1 MDSRV
6 KSTAQI
12 SETLTNKPPEQTFSD
27 GSNAQIDKVSV
38 DNIKP
43 LQPTFERVETVQ
55 ADSDSSAVE
64 KNRRGKL
71 LSSGEAA
78 AALGISRSEL
88 RRREALGMYVAAHI
102 ADNGWHF
109 YDPEYI
115 ATLPGYGHTPK
126 EFAGRQTATV
136 KAAINADAFPKRS
149 PLVGG
154 FYNPQ
159 EASRIFQALDEGMSS
174 RDIVRTLFIH
184 PDTMKTVYEAWKQ
197 LGTLEGGGIQISAKT
212 LAAINELPLPGN
224 YPVTNEA
231 ELLSNLREAATDTS
245 LCNKC
250 QKAHGRLCPG
260 CAEVLYRK
268 VEPPPVAKKMGRPR
282 KNP

>member
-12 SETLTNKPPEQTFSD
+12 SETLTNKPPERD
-27 GSNAQIDKVSV
+27 LNDASNALTQKDTAS
-38 DNIKP
+38 
-43 LQPTFERVETVQ
+43 TVEPVMNRFQTG
-55 ADSDSSAVE
+55 SMVE
-64 KNRRGKL
+64 LKQRKL

-88 RRREALGMYVAAHI
+88 RRREGLGMYVAAYI

-115 ATLPGYGHTPK
+115 ATLPGYGNTPK
-126 EFAGRQTATV
+126 ETAGRQTATI

-159 EASRIFQALDEGMSS
+159 EASRIFQALDEGMTS